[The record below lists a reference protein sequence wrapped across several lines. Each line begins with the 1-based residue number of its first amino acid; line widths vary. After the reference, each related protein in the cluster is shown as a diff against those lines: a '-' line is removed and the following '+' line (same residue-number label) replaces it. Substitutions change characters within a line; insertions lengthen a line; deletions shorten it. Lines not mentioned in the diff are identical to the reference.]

1 MKMPTSNKIYL
12 KGPSIIVSVAIIKHY
27 LYEPVNKAKM
37 TLNFQRLS
45 VKAIMLL

>member
-1 MKMPTSNKIYL
+1 MSTSNKIYQ
-12 KGPSIIVSVAIIKHY
+12 KGPFINVAIIKHY